1 MSILDGKNEVT
12 VVEQFSQ
19 TEDTAL
25 KRFLSGS
32 RIYIMLVVAVFSFL
46 IFVPTFATIISIYSN
61 ANKAEEVVELSEL
74 NPFSDLTNQYVK
86 GNTYKYVAQLGY
98 IAETKAA
105 ATHYY
110 YLMYLDAQDKQ
121 FAVLVQ
127 SPIEGDPTLQSI
139 ISAYLTYAKD
149 PDAGY
154 QGNILEITGKFK
166 KMTANEK
173 SLFETGLTQCAVT
186 DTAIGYTLKLQALP
200 TAKDTVP
207 YYFLAVPF
215 GALMIAGVCLYF
227 YGAKLEKMREEANK
241 SPYPYLNRKKK

>member
-1 MSILDGKNEVT
+1 MSILDGKNEITVT
-12 VVEQFSQ
+12 EQFSE

-32 RIYIMLVVAVFSFL
+32 RIYVMLVVAVFSFL
-46 IFVPTFATIISIYSN
+46 IFVPTLATIITIYSN
-61 ANKAEEVVELSEL
+61 ANQAENVMEISEIY
-74 NPFSDLTNQYVK
+74 PYSDLTNQYVQ

-110 YLMYLDAQDKQ
+110 YLMYLDAQGGQ
-121 FAVLVQ
+121 YAVLVQ
-127 SPIEGDPTLQSI
+127 SPIEGDETLQEI
-139 ISAYLTYAKD
+139 ITAYLNYAKD
-149 PDAGY
+149 PDTAYTGK
-154 QGNILEITGKFK
+154 ILEITGRFK
-166 KMTANEK
+166 KMTANEQ
-173 SLFETGLTQCAVT
+173 SLFETGLSKCAVK
-186 DTAIGYTLKLQALP
+186 DPAVGYTLKLSALP

-215 GALMIAGVCLYF
+215 GALTVAGVCLYL
-227 YGAKLEKMREEANK
+227 YGVKLEKKREEANK